1 MELPKVFVIVCGSS
15 RSGTTMMSRI
25 LGNHSSIF
33 AFQELHFFDE
43 LASAENASKPISKEK
58 SIELLSVLK
67 SIQREGYFGPRD
79 WKRYAEESETQL
91 IGTALTPMDLLLGFL
106 TRESMLHGK
115 LIPCEQTP
123 QTVFALDA
131 LLQHVPTARV
141 ILMVRDPRE
150 VLLSQKGK
158 WKRRK
163 LSGGNIPFWESVRS
177 RINYHPETISRIW
190 KSTYNEAL
198 QHIHDNRVLSIRY
211 EDLTEQPE
219 QIVKRICNHLGIEF
233 ESSMLDV
240 PKVGSSNAADQT
252 LERGIDKGRRGKW
265 KSGLNR
271 SEVAICERA
280 NRELMLHFGYELS
293 GENGNAIQMALYR
306 LLLPFQ
312 LVLALMMNLKR
323 LRNIRKAFRRL
334 F

>member
-115 LIPCEQTP
+115 SIPCEQTP

>member
-163 LSGGNIPFWESVRS
+163 LSGGEIPFLESVRS

-265 KSGLNR
+265 KSGLSR